1 MYRMHISEPEKKHL
15 KCCSISALQRKG
27 DIDHLEV
34 DDIEEIC
41 EQLRPAFEKYGE
53 FASYNQVSSPDDDKS
68 GIQYRG
74 YVLIRRAVLSIM
86 DEKGNIPKQ
95 PIAQALRKI
104 DNDLANGWS
113 QRQPG

>member
-1 MYRMHISEPEKKHL
+1 ME
-15 KCCSISALQRKG
+15 A
-27 DIDHLEV
+27 

-41 EQLRPAFEKYGE
+41 EQLRPAFEKYSE
-53 FASYNQVSSPDDDKS
+53 FASYNDVSSPDGNKS

-74 YVLIRRAVLSIM
+74 HVLIRRALLSIM

-113 QRQPG
+113 QRQTG